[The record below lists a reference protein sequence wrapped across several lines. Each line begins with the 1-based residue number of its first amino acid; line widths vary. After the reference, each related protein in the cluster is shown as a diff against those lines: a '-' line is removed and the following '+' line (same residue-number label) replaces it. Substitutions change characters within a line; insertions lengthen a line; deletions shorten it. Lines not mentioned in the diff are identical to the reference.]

1 VIGSSEMVVGNLDL
15 LVGEA
20 FAQQG
25 VLEFEDR
32 VLQVWCRQG
41 AIRQAR
47 SQQAVLGTVAASFG
61 RTR

>member
-1 VIGSSEMVVGNLDL
+1 MVVGNLDL